1 MPFSKGPTYA
11 IVTSD
16 NAPHNKFP
24 NQPMEFAT
32 VFLSTQILVKF
43 VVYNYNKLASL
54 LLLLF
59 LSIVHVGY

>member
-11 IVTSD
+11 IATSD
-16 NAPHNKFP
+16 NEPHNKFP

-32 VFLSTQILVKF
+32 VFLSTQILVIF

-59 LSIVHVGY
+59 LALYM